1 MKTREE
7 ALKLRQLSN
16 QELAV
21 EYEKTCAELFQ
32 LQVSNRTNPDKSY
45 ASKRK
50 SLKKNVA
57 RILTFWNERRTQ
69 A

>member
-32 LQVSNRTNPDKSY
+32 LQVSHRTNPDKAY
-45 ASKRK
+45 VSKRK
-50 SLKKNVA
+50 ALKKNVA